1 MLVSYGGLGIVKS
14 KETGN
19 EGKEMVAVECSRVE
33 QQTRRP
39 GHGSCNIRKW
49 SRVPQLGGDGNVEDA
64 KGISGSCDSVGWA
77 CLSLPCLLL
86 TQVGV
91 DREGGISSRGA
102 RWKVLGNQLPTSGAL
117 FCLGMGAGGLDAC
130 ASEPRQF
137 CSAVIRVRQS
147 KHTSLQAAN
156 LGDPCSNPPIL
167 ALTLTI
173 DYRTTIFKA
182 TRLALSRQLDLFGR
196 LGCCSWLA
204 IRLAV

>member
-19 EGKEMVAVECSRVE
+19 EGKEMVAAECSRVE

-64 KGISGSCDSVGWA
+64 KGMSGSCDSVGWA

-91 DREGGISSRGA
+91 DREGGISSRGGPLEGA
-102 RWKVLGNQLPTSGAL
+102 GQPAAHFWSFVLFGV
-117 FCLGMGAGGLDAC
+117 GAGGLDAC

-173 DYRTTIFKA
+173 DH
-182 TRLALSRQLDLFGR
+182 
-196 LGCCSWLA
+196 
-204 IRLAV
+204 